1 MKEKKSE
8 FGKIKPTDL
17 LNALYHAIG
26 AVAIPFFG
34 YLSTGRMPTES
45 ELYILLSVF
54 GSALFA
60 DIFKRSVTNSEGKV
74 FKKEN

>member
-1 MKEKKSE
+1 MKKKSE
-8 FGKIKPTDL
+8 FGKIKAVDL

-34 YLSTGRMPTES
+34 FLGVGRMPSGGEW
-45 ELYILLSVF
+45 YILASVF

-60 DIFKRSVTNSEGKV
+60 DIFKRAITNSKGEVLKS
-74 FKKEN
+74 EN